1 MTLKAKWH
9 KQAHNKQKMPISSR
23 LTKSYLTNIA
33 YITMLDYSLNFI
45 VIFMGMGLRR
55 YLSILVLISAFSFWG
70 CENTDSEDSELCFV
84 GDSITHLWDLDSYF
98 PTFSIHKHA
107 VSGAVLADVAS
118 WNTSDC
124 KGIPV
129 IFLIGT
135 NDLWSGMDKDTLTE
149 SFMQDFT
156 NRYVEQAR
164 LFSASKLFA
173 VSLIPRTVQKE
184 TEKVNVQIRILNQ
197 RLHKALDSSKIPYK
211 FIDVQ
216 SVFLDT
222 DTKIHDDYYSD
233 GLHLSQEGYETLS
246 QKISEA
252 L

>member
-1 MTLKAKWH
+1 ME
-9 KQAHNKQKMPISSR
+9 
-23 LTKSYLTNIA
+23 
-33 YITMLDYSLNFI
+33 
-45 VIFMGMGLRR
+45 LRQVP
-55 YLSILVLISAFSFWG
+55 SILVLTLAFFFFG
-70 CENTDSEDSELCFV
+70 CENTDSDDSELCFV
-84 GDSITHLWDLDSYF
+84 GDSITHLWDLEYYF

-107 VSGAVLADVAS
+107 VSGAVLADVAT

-129 IFLIGT
+129 VFLIGT
-135 NDLWSGMDKDTLTE
+135 NDLWSGMSGDTLTE

-156 NRYVEQAR
+156 GRYVEQAR
-164 LFSASKLFA
+164 LFSASKLYA
-173 VSLIPRTVQKE
+173 VSLIPRTVKKD
-184 TEKVNVQIRILNQ
+184 TEKINTQIRLLNQ

>member
-1 MTLKAKWH
+1 ME
-9 KQAHNKQKMPISSR
+9 
-23 LTKSYLTNIA
+23 
-33 YITMLDYSLNFI
+33 
-45 VIFMGMGLRR
+45 LRQVP
-55 YLSILVLISAFSFWG
+55 SILAMIFAFSFFG
-70 CENTDSEDSELCFV
+70 CGNTDSDDSELCFV
-84 GDSITHLWDLDSYF
+84 GDSITHLWNLDYYF

-107 VSGAVLADVAS
+107 VSGAVLADVAT

-129 IFLIGT
+129 VFLIGT
-135 NDLWSGMDKDTLTE
+135 NDLWSGISGDTLTE

-156 NRYVEQAR
+156 KRYVEQAR
-164 LFSASKLFA
+164 LFSASKLYA
-173 VSLIPRTVQKE
+173 VSLLPRTTKNE
-184 TEKVNVQIRILNQ
+184 TETINTQIHLLNQ
-197 RLHKALDSSKIPYK
+197 RLHKALDDSKIPYK

-216 SVFLDT
+216 STFLDT

-233 GLHLSQEGYETLS
+233 GLHLTQEGYEVLS

>member
-1 MTLKAKWH
+1 ME
-9 KQAHNKQKMPISSR
+9 
-23 LTKSYLTNIA
+23 
-33 YITMLDYSLNFI
+33 
-45 VIFMGMGLRR
+45 LRR
-55 YLSILVLISAFSFWG
+55 VPSILVLILAFSFFG
-70 CENTDSEDSELCFV
+70 CENTDSDDSELCFV
-84 GDSITHLWDLDSYF
+84 GDSITHLWDLEYYF
-98 PTFSIHKHA
+98 PTFTIHKHA
-107 VSGAVLADVAS
+107 VSGAVLADVAT

-129 IFLIGT
+129 VFLIGT
-135 NDLWSGMDKDTLTE
+135 NDLWSGMDNDTLTE
-149 SFMQDFT
+149 SFIQDFT
-156 NRYVEQAR
+156 GRYVEQAR

-173 VSLIPRTVQKE
+173 VSLIPRTVKKD
-184 TEKVNVQIRILNQ
+184 TEKINTQIRLLNQ
-197 RLHKALDSSKIPYK
+197 RLHKALDTSKIPYK

-216 SVFLDT
+216 SEFLDT